1 MTAPRPDNTGRHSSI
16 IAITFAL
23 VMVLI
28 LILLGTTNA
37 FGETEPAECYKIE
50 FDSGMQSF
58 TAPVDGTYTFKG
70 GNVGESNNGRPH
82 GGYLITVDL
91 LEGETWTTP
100 DKDISHVMVCTTTTT
115 STTTPASTTTTTTVI
130 LTTTTT
136 TTSPTTTV
144 PTTTTTV
151 FPSTTTTTSPCQE
164 DEPCW
169 ECETMGN
176 LTCGP
181 TTTVY
186 TGTTLPC
193 PCLTEIDAL
202 SYQVQ
207 DLTVE
212 IQELRFDH
220 SVMDAW
226 HLAEP
231 GHDDVAETDWRWLA
245 VISAALLGILVGA
258 LVRPFWLMWGD
269 GT

>member
-1 MTAPRPDNTGRHSSI
+1 MTTPTGPSQP
-16 IAITFAL
+16 AIVATTFAIVIVAL
-23 VMVLI
+23 V
-28 LILLGTTNA
+28 ILLGTSKA
-37 FGETEPAECYKIE
+37 FGETEPVLVECNKIE
-50 FDSGMQSF
+50 FDSGVQSY
-58 TAPVDGTYTFKG
+58 TAPADGTYTFKG

-82 GGYLITVDL
+82 GGYFITVDL
-91 LEGETWTTP
+91 LEGETWTSP
-100 DKDISHVMVCTTTTT
+100 DKDISHVIVCTTTTT
-115 STTTPASTTTTTTVI
+115 STTIPASTTTTTVI

-169 ECETMGN
+169 ECGTMGN
-176 LTCGP
+176 LICGP

-220 SVMDAW
+220 SIMDAW

-231 GHDDVAETDWRWLA
+231 GHDDVADRGWPAFFL
-245 VISAALLGILVGA
+245 AALGGILVGA
-258 LVRPFWLMWGD
+258 FGRTFWLRRGE
-269 GT
+269 GS